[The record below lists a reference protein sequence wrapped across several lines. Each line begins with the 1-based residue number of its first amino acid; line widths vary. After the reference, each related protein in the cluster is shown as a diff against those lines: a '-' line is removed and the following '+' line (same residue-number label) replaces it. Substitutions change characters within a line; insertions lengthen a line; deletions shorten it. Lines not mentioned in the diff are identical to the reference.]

1 MDRHPAWAAPE
12 RRYRPEIHGLRGL
25 AILGVVL
32 FHLFGAGRV
41 SGGIDIFL
49 AISGFLFTAM
59 LLREAV
65 ETGGTIRVGRYLAR
79 LARRLIPAA
88 ALVIL
93 VTTVT
98 GLLVFPET
106 RHAQLLAEARASL
119 LYFENLELIGSQLTY
134 GAAGPET
141 SPFQHFW
148 SLSVQGQFYLLWPL
162 VALAAV
168 LIARRLRRSP
178 ILVMGVMT
186 GGIVVASFSCAV
198 YLGGVNQDAAYLMTR
213 TRFWELGFGGLL
225 ALLGSALTLPRR
237 WRRVAGWAGVVLIV
251 TTGFVFDGAEL
262 FPGAWALWP
271 LLGMALVLAAAGP
284 EGGAEDPAGT
294 ATRVLSAHLFTWIGD
309 HAYALYLW
317 HWPLLIFYLEI
328 RKYPSLGVR
337 GALIVLAVSLVLAV
351 LTRRWVERPV
361 NRVSTRLSP
370 RVPLAMAATV
380 LLLGGSV
387 SSYAIHQIHLQHSEA
402 PSLADVDQD
411 DYPGARAT
419 LESTEEPAEV
429 DFIPDL
435 QTLAQSRPDY
445 YTWGC
450 RQEIGDGEDRGEVLV
465 CEDPNKPADPDL
477 TVMITGGSHAGQW
490 HHAWRMLAA
499 ENNWELLIAD
509 KSSCVLTEASNPEGD
524 QCHEWNL
531 NLLDVIS
538 EREPDLVFTAGTRVP
553 NDDSPENI
561 QSGAPQMWQE
571 IMDRG
576 SEVLLMRGTPRR
588 EDSVADCLAD
598 GEDAVAC
605 GMDPVSYQDTNP
617 LIGPDLPE
625 GLYTLDMTEH
635 LCFEETC
642 PAVIGNIAVYYDK
655 SHLSNHYIES
665 LAPLLDAKLRAEMPH
680 LF

>member
-1 MDRHPAWAAPE
+1 MAPE

-65 ETGGTIRVGRYLAR
+65 ESGGTIRVGRYLAR
-79 LARRLIPAA
+79 LARRLLPPA

-93 VTTVT
+93 VTTLA

-106 RHAQLLAEARASL
+106 RHSQLLAEARASL
-119 LYFENLELIGSQLTY
+119 LYFENLELITSQLTY

-162 VALAAV
+162 VALTAV
-168 LIARRLRRSP
+168 LVAKRTRRSP

-186 GGIVVASFSCAV
+186 GLIVAASFGYAV
-198 YLGGVNQDAAYLMTR
+198 YMGGVNQDEAYLMTR

-237 WRRVAGWAGVVLIV
+237 WRLAAGWAGVVLIIA
-251 TTGFVFDGAEL
+251 TGFVFDGAAL
-262 FPGAWALWP
+262 FPGPWALWP
-271 LLGMALVLAAAGP
+271 LMGLALVLAAAGP
-284 EGGAEDPAGT
+284 GGGTQDPAAT
-294 ATRVLSAHLFTWIGD
+294 ATRILSTHPFTWIGD

-328 RKYPSLGVR
+328 REYSTLGAR
-337 GALIVLAVSLVLAV
+337 GALIILAAALVLAI
-351 LTRRWVERPV
+351 LTNRWVELPV
-361 NRVSTRLSP
+361 NRASARIAP
-370 RVPLAMAATV
+370 RVPLAIAATV
-380 LLLGGSV
+380 LLIGGSV
-387 SSYAIHQIHLQHSEA
+387 SSYGIHQIQTQRSEA
-402 PSLADVDQD
+402 PSLAEVDRS
-411 DYPGARAT
+411 DYPGALAT
-419 LESTEEPAEV
+419 LEGTEVPDGV
-429 DFIPDL
+429 DFIPDP

-445 YTWGC
+445 YDWGC
-450 RQEIGDGEDRGEVLV
+450 RQESGDGENRGEVLV
-465 CEDPNKPADPDL
+465 CEDPEEPAQPDL
-477 TVMITGGSHAGQW
+477 RVMITGGSHAGQW
-490 HHAWRMLAA
+490 HHAWRILAA

-509 KSSCVLTEASNPEGD
+509 KSACVLTAGSDPEEN

-531 NLLDVIS
+531 NLLDVIT
-538 EREPDLVFTAGTRVP
+538 ERKPDLVFTAGTRVP
-553 NDDSPENI
+553 ADGTPENI
-561 QSGAPQMWQE
+561 YWGAPEKWQQ

-576 SEVLLMRGTPRR
+576 PEVLLMRGTPRR
-588 EDSVADCLAD
+588 EDSVADCLAA
-598 GEDAVAC
+598 GGDAETCA
-605 GMDPVSYQDTNP
+605 MDPISYQDTNP
-617 LIGPDLPE
+617 LTEPDLPD

-635 LCFEETC
+635 LCSEEIC
-642 PAVIGNIAVYYDK
+642 PAVIGNIAVYYDQ

-665 LAPLLDAKLRAEMPH
+665 MAPLLDAKLRDEMPH